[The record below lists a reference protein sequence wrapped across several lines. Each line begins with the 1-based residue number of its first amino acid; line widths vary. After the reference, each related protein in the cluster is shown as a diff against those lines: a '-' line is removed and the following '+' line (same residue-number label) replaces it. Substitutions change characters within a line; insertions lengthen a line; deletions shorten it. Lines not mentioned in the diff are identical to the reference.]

1 LPFTFCLLPFA
12 FYLLPFAIRQPG
24 FQRKTALNEPQRL
37 AEIVRKTR
45 ETDIRLVANLDGQ
58 GRAEIATGVGFL
70 DHMLELFAR
79 HSLIDLTVACTGDL
93 HVDDHHTTEDVGICL
108 GQAID
113 RALGSRAGIRRY
125 GHAVLPMDE
134 ALATCAVDLG
144 GRPFFVWSASMPAP
158 KVGTFDS
165 ELVADFWHA
174 VCTQGR
180 MNLHVILHYGRNTHH
195 ISEAIFKGL
204 AHAIRQAVELD
215 PRSAG
220 VPSTKGVL

>member
-1 LPFTFCLLPFA
+1 M
-12 FYLLPFAIRQPG
+12 
-24 FQRKTALNEPQRL
+24 NELHRT
-37 AEIVRKTR
+37 AEIVRETR
-45 ETDIRLVANLDGQ
+45 ETDIRLTLDLDGQ
-58 GRAEIATGVGFL
+58 GKAQIATGVGFL

-79 HSLIDLTVACTGDL
+79 HALVDLAVSCTGDL

-113 RALGSRAGIRRY
+113 QALGNRAGIRRY
-125 GHAVLPMDE
+125 GHAISPMDE
-134 ALATCAVDLG
+134 ALVTCALDLG
-144 GRPFFVWSASMPAP
+144 GRPFWVWNVAMPTP

-180 MNLHVILHYGRNTHH
+180 MNLHVLLHYGRNTHH

-204 AHAIRQAVELD
+204 ARALRAAAEPD
-215 PRSAG
+215 PRSHD

>member
-1 LPFTFCLLPFA
+1 M
-12 FYLLPFAIRQPG
+12 
-24 FQRKTALNEPQRL
+24 NEPHRL

-58 GRAEIATGVGFL
+58 GRAEIATGIGFL

-79 HSLIDLTVACTGDL
+79 HSLIDLKVACTGDL

-113 RALGSRAGIRRY
+113 RALGNRAGIRRY
-125 GHAVLPMDE
+125 GQAVLPMDE

-144 GRPFFVWSASMPAP
+144 GRPFFVWNAPMPAP
-158 KVGTFDS
+158 KVGAFDS
-165 ELVADFWHA
+165 ELIADFWHA

-180 MNLHVILHYGRNTHH
+180 MNLHVMLHYGRNAHH
-195 ISEAIFKGL
+195 IIEAIFKGL
-204 AHAIRQAVELD
+204 AHAIREAVELD
-215 PRSAG
+215 PRSAEI
-220 VPSTKGVL
+220 PSTKGVL